1 MSNQDG
7 KIYPVEPKF
16 SMYQNVA
23 FTYVEISY
31 VGSINRGI
39 IREGRG
45 DIVSIFYSDDA
56 FQEVAYVVRIWVA
69 GEKKLHILNEDDLT
83 AVH

>member
-23 FTYVEISY
+23 FTYVETSY
-31 VGSINRGI
+31 VGSIN
-39 IREGRG
+39 REGRG